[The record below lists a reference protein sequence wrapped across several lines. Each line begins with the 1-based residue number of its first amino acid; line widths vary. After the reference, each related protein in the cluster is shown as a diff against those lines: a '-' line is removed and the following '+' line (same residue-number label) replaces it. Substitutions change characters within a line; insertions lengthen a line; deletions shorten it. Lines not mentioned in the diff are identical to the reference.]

1 MNVLIVIDTRYG
13 NTHRLALAVAEGA
26 GKVAGAQVK
35 LARAPVMEPEAI
47 YNQQDERFQKAQTAF
62 RKLPEATPADLEWCD
77 ALVLGSPTR
86 FGNMSAPLKTFIDST
101 GKLWLT
107 GGLIGKVGAAFCS
120 TSSMH
125 GGNETTLLTMML
137 PMLHHGMVIVGM
149 PYSEPRMIT
158 TTRGGTPYGA
168 SSVSGPAA
176 DQGPNEDEL
185 LIAASFGQ
193 HLAETAAKLRG

>member
-26 GKVAGAQVK
+26 GKVAGAEVK
-35 LARAPVMEPEAI
+35 LARAAAVEPEAI

-62 RKLPEATPADLEWCD
+62 VKLPEATLADLEWCD

-107 GGLIGKVGAAFCS
+107 GSLIGKVGAAFCS

-158 TTRGGTPYGA
+158 TTGGGTPYGA
-168 SSVSGPAA
+168 SSVSGPTA

-185 LIAASFGQ
+185 AIAASFGQ
-193 HLAETAAKLRG
+193 HLAETTAKLRG